1 MSDESISITGHTLH
15 TDTGKLHYR
24 KLEAAGRQAEPA
36 LICLHP
42 APHDGAYF
50 SEVMPHLNAGRTV
63 LAIDYPGYGKSDAPA
78 AAPGIDV
85 YAEAVI
91 QLINALAKSGISS
104 VDLLGFHT
112 GCLVAAETALRNPEL
127 VRRIVLIDVPF
138 FDAAEQ
144 AGKYAEA
151 ITKLPPEPELWGFH
165 AAFTYRCEERFS
177 QLSCDTRII
186 ATGSS
191 LLEPTRRAAHSL
203 PEARLVERTDIT
215 KPVFAAHAPSIAAEI
230 LANLADHA

>member
-1 MSDESISITGHTLH
+1 MSDESASITGHTLH
-15 TDTGKLHYR
+15 TDTGKLHYH
-24 KLEAAGRQAEPA
+24 KLEATGRHAKPA

-91 QLINALAKSGISS
+91 QLINALAKSGVSS
-104 VDLLGFHT
+104 VELLGFHT
-112 GCLVAAETALRNPEL
+112 GCLVAVETTLRSPAL

-138 FDAAEQ
+138 FDPTEQ
-144 AGKYAEA
+144 AEKYAEA
-151 ITKLPPEPELWGFH
+151 ITELPPEPDF
-165 AAFTYRCEERFS
+165 
-177 QLSCDTRII
+177 
-186 ATGSS
+186 
-191 LLEPTRRAAHSL
+191 
-203 PEARLVERTDIT
+203 V
-215 KPVFAAHAPSIAAEI
+215 
-230 LANLADHA
+230 